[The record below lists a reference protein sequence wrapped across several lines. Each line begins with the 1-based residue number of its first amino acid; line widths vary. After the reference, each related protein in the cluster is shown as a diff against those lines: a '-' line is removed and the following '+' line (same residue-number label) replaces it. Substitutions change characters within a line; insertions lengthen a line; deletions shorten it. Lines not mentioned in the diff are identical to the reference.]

1 MLMRYKGR
9 MGMRKPW
16 QIENMDEG
24 AYKERI
30 RVFME
35 ARDSLFELITLF
47 STKYSSMNV
56 SSIFRVPYCRFHIRH
71 PVAFRLLEERVL
83 IHAQVMNGACS
94 RT

>member
-35 ARDSLFELITLF
+35 ARDSLFELITL
-47 STKYSSMNV
+47 SPQ
-56 SSIFRVPYCRFHIRH
+56 IFVDECLVNLQGAVLQISYPASGCIQVIGRT
-71 PVAFRLLEERVL
+71 VL
-83 IHAQVMNGACS
+83 IHAQMNGACS